1 MDNADYEYQR
11 QSGEIDQL
19 TAALNRA
26 QLAMVPAAKDK
37 VNPFYHSKYA
47 DLGTVWE
54 ALHAFRTEGIVFTQ
68 SPMDSPDGYIVLE
81 TQMTHIS
88 GQWMRSRLKM
98 RLGKDDPQGAG
109 SAITY
114 ARRYALGAMTGL
126 VTEEDDDGNA
136 ASSPASTKD
145 FAAKFPE
152 QAAAIQKKLAEPV
165 APPPATLAPAGTWVV
180 PFGKS
185 KGQPVTDI
193 TDGDLDY
200 LQRYY
205 HGKLNDPAN
214 ASSRYRGEWEQAVQT
229 VEAEIQARFPVG
241 VK

>member
-1 MDNADYEYQR
+1 MDYEYQR

-19 TAALNRA
+19 VAALNRA
-26 QLAMVPAAKDK
+26 QLAMVPAQKDK
-37 VNPFYHSKYA
+37 VNPFFHSKYA

-54 ALHAFRTEGIVFTQ
+54 ALHPFRAEGIVFTQ

-81 TQMTHIS
+81 TQMTHTS
-88 GQWMRSRLKM
+88 GQWMRSQLKM

-109 SAITY
+109 SALTY
-114 ARRYALGAMTGL
+114 ARRYALGCMTGL

-136 ASSPASTKD
+136 ASPQASTND
-145 FAAKFPE
+145 FATKL
-152 QAAAIQKKLAEPV
+152 AAIQKKLAEPV
-165 APPPATLAPAGTWVV
+165 APQPATLVPAGAWVV

-185 KGQPVTDI
+185 KGQPVTDVS
-193 TDGDLDY
+193 DNDLDY

-214 ASSRYRGEWEQAVQT
+214 AGSRYRGEWEQAVQA

-241 VK
+241 AN

>member
-1 MDNADYEYQR
+1 MDNVDHEYQR

-26 QLAMVPAAKDK
+26 QLAMVPAQKDK
-37 VNPFYHSKYA
+37 VNPFFHSKYA

-54 ALHAFRTEGIVFTQ
+54 ALHPFRAEGIVFTQ
-68 SPMDSPDGYIVLE
+68 SPMDSPDGYIVLD
-81 TQMTHIS
+81 TQMTHTS

-109 SAITY
+109 SALTY
-114 ARRYALGAMTGL
+114 ARRYALGCMTGL

-136 ASSPASTKD
+136 ASPPASTKD

-152 QAAAIQKKLAEPV
+152 QAKKIQEKLAEPV
-165 APPPATLAPAGTWVV
+165 ASPLATLAPAGTWVV

-193 TDGDLDY
+193 TDNDLDY

-214 ASSRYRGEWEQAVQT
+214 ASSRYRGEWEQAVAA
-229 VEAEIQARFPVG
+229 VEQEIQARFPVG
-241 VK
+241 AN